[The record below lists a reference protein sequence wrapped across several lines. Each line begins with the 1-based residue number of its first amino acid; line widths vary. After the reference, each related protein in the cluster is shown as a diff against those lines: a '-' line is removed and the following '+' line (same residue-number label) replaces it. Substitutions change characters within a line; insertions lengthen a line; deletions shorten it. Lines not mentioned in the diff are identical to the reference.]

1 MTREDVFEDRG
12 ERSPRALPS
21 GTLLDGQYRVGR
33 ILGTGGFGITYLAYD
48 EILEVVVAV
57 KEYFPQRMAVQREDD
72 GSLHPLSTRDEDDF
86 QFGLERFLREARML
100 ASFDDHPN
108 IVRVRAFFED
118 NETAYL
124 VMDYYEGRTLDQ
136 YVRRQ
141 GGRIRE
147 KKALRVAHEVLD
159 GLAAVHEAG
168 VLHRD
173 VDPSNIYIAD
183 EGRVVLLDFGA
194 ARAAVGDRTQTLSVM
209 LKKGYAPPEQ
219 YHRQGDQG
227 PWTDLYA
234 LAATLYR
241 SVTGYKPPEATARIL
256 SDSLVDPVE
265 VAPDLSPS
273 ANTAILKGLSVNPE
287 DRPRNVS
294 SLRALLPDR
303 LSDEEAGPSTGG
315 DPVLATGAASG
326 AGAEPAARSGEAA
339 SIRVRAD
346 SVCDLYVDGRKA
358 ARLSPDDDRPETLSV
373 SPGGHRLRAVRL
385 DASWT
390 TEATAT
396 LTAPHRPAGGADAT
410 DARDA
415 TALETQTAGEM
426 DAPDAAPDARSSG
439 DEHRPTQTEPGAEA
453 DGDSGERAALDPSD
467 GSGTVALSDLRWQDT
482 VTVSASETVHV
493 DIRFDAES
501 ETPSFQTKDIEA
513 GETGDRT
520 ASDVDE
526 RLPRGLQVVRRYPT
540 RSAAAALAIL
550 GALTLL
556 GWFGINEPPET
567 TPDQATTT
575 GRAVT
580 LDVLSNDRDPDGVR
594 LRLRAVESPPGS
606 VGTAQVTTDDRL
618 RFRPSPRFAGRAEV
632 GYVAAD
638 ASGDTARGTASIS
651 VPFSGRARIITR
663 SARDPQ
669 AVASSDLDQDGDP
682 DLLVASYQGDAV
694 TLYPNASDT
703 TGEGRFGH
711 SPLQL
716 TDAADGAVDVRA
728 ADLDGDSDADVLAA
742 SFEDDTVT
750 WFENIGTNTLSFH
763 PGRPI
768 STSTSG
774 AMAARPADVDGDGR
788 VDVVAAARADRE
800 IVWFPNEGSGGVSR
814 FGDPQVIADSLSGLE
829 ALAVADLDRDGDPDV
844 VSADYGSD
852 AIRWHENRPDG
863 FVQHVVDAG
872 AEEVLDVHV
881 ADVNGDDRP
890 DILAGIGGRNQVAR
904 YVQQPAPSAAD
915 TSGSP
920 PPAPVVFAG
929 RSPVTTDI
937 RDPEVVTTA
946 DLDGDGRRDVVT
958 ASFRSG
964 IVGWHR
970 QQADGSFGPRLIV
983 ASDAREALDVHP
995 RDLDGDGD
1003 PDLVSVSQADNT
1015 IAWYEN
1021 ATR

>member
-1 MTREDVFEDRG
+1 V
-12 ERSPRALPS
+12 
-21 GTLLDGQYRVGR
+21 
-33 ILGTGGFGITYLAYD
+33 
-48 EILEVVVAV
+48 
-57 KEYFPQRMAVQREDD
+57 
-72 GSLHPLSTRDEDDF
+72 
-86 QFGLERFLREARML
+86 
-100 ASFDDHPN
+100 
-108 IVRVRAFFED
+108 
-118 NETAYL
+118 
-124 VMDYYEGRTLDQ
+124 
-136 YVRRQ
+136 
-141 GGRIRE
+141 
-147 KKALRVAHEVLD
+147 
-159 GLAAVHEAG
+159 
-168 VLHRD
+168 
-173 VDPSNIYIAD
+173 
-183 EGRVVLLDFGA
+183 
-194 ARAAVGDRTQTLSVM
+194 
-209 LKKGYAPPEQ
+209 
-219 YHRQGDQG
+219 
-227 PWTDLYA
+227 
-234 LAATLYR
+234 
-241 SVTGYKPPEATARIL
+241 
-256 SDSLVDPVE
+256 
-265 VAPDLSPS
+265 
-273 ANTAILKGLSVNPE
+273 
-287 DRPRNVS
+287 
-294 SLRALLPDR
+294 
-303 LSDEEAGPSTGG
+303 
-315 DPVLATGAASG
+315 
-326 AGAEPAARSGEAA
+326 
-339 SIRVRAD
+339 
-346 SVCDLYVDGRKA
+346 
-358 ARLSPDDDRPETLSV
+358 
-373 SPGGHRLRAVRL
+373 

-390 TEATAT
+390 TDTTAT
-396 LTAPHRPAGGADAT
+396 LTAPHRTADDPEDANVQDAT
-410 DARDA
+410 VLG
-415 TALETQTAGEM
+415 T
-426 DAPDAAPDARSSG
+426 
-439 DEHRPTQTEPGAEA
+439 
-453 DGDSGERAALDPSD
+453 RAALDPSG
-467 GSGTVALSDLRWQDT
+467 GSGTVALRDLRWQDT

-493 DIRFDAES
+493 DIRFDAE
-501 ETPSFQTKDIEA
+501 ETPSFQTPGNEA
-513 GETGDRT
+513 EERRDGT
-520 ASDVDE
+520 ASDVDD
-526 RLPRGLQVVRRYPT
+526 RLPRVLQVIRRYPA
-540 RSAAAALAIL
+540 RAAAAALAVL
-550 GALTLL
+550 GALTVL

-580 LDVLSNDRDPDGVR
+580 LDVLSNDRDPDGASLQ
-594 LRLRAVESPPGS
+594 LRGVTPPPGS

-618 RFRPSPRFAGRAEV
+618 RFRPSPRFAGRTTV

-703 TGEGRFGH
+703 TGEGRFGG
-711 SPLQL
+711 STLQL

-774 AMAARPADVDGDGR
+774 AMAARPADVNGDGR

-872 AEEVLDVHV
+872 ADKVLDVHV

-904 YVQQPAPSAAD
+904 YVQQPAPRVVDSSEGPQHPSVAFAA
-915 TSGSP
+915 
-920 PPAPVVFAG
+920 

-946 DLDGDGRRDVVT
+946 DVDRDGRHDVVT